1 MNVPDARRATREGGV
16 RHGSA
21 LGVVLVALMVM
32 LGAFA
37 VPALADVTRSDIRAA
52 EAAAAEAAATLRAA
66 ESDLAAAERHLD
78 RIEESLVSVG
88 ERLDSQ
94 EVEVTASRTEA
105 RERIARMYMSAGGA
119 DRIGL
124 LGVQR
129 IADIPAHT
137 AYLGALAE
145 QDREFVN
152 RLASSRDD
160 LVRLKVVIEESM
172 GAQEGVI
179 AGLATVVE
187 ARRSDLQGALGAVD
201 SAEAQWQRQEEER
214 RAREE
219 AERLRQQQEEQQRRE
234 DEQRRQEEEEQRRQ
248 EALAKLQ
255 AAAAAAAAA
264 GWTPGAGVEPWR
276 LLVEKHFPGRLVE
289 EALAVMRCES
299 AGNPLSVNK
308 YSAASGL
315 FQHLPYY
322 WPARAVKAGWP
333 GADIF
338 DPEAN
343 IAVSAWLVRV
353 TEDGGRDAWSHWS
366 CKP

>member
-1 MNVPDARRATREGGV
+1 V
-16 RHGSA
+16 
-21 LGVVLVALMVM
+21 VALLAM

-52 EAAAAEAAATLRAA
+52 EAAAAEAAASLRAA
-66 ESDLAAAERHLD
+66 EADLAAAERHLD
-78 RIEESLVSVG
+78 RIEESLVHVG

-94 EVEVTASRTEA
+94 EIEIAAGRAEA
-105 RERIARMYMSAGGA
+105 LERIARMYMSAGGA
-119 DRIGL
+119 ERIGL

-129 IADIPAHT
+129 IADIPAHS

-152 RLASSRDD
+152 GLASSRDD
-160 LVRLKVVIEESM
+160 LMRLQGVIEASM
-172 GAQEGVI
+172 GEQEGVI
-179 AGLATVVE
+179 AGSAAVVE
-187 ARRSDLQGALGAVD
+187 ARRSDLQGALGEVD

-219 AERLRQQQEEQQRRE
+219 AERLRLQQEEQQRQE
-234 DEQRRQEEEEQRRQ
+234 DEIRRQQEEERRRQ
-248 EALAKLQ
+248 EALAALQ
-255 AAAAAAAAA
+255 AAAAAAASA

-276 LLVEKHFPGRLVE
+276 LLVEKHFPDRLVD
-289 EALAVMRCES
+289 EALSVMRCES
-299 AGNPLSVNK
+299 FGDPLAINR

-322 WPARAVKAGWP
+322 WPSRAERAGWP

-343 IAVSAWLVRV
+343 IAVSAWLVRA
-353 TEDGGRDAWSHWS
+353 TENGGGDSWGHWS